1 MRTTDGSCGNAD
13 RRPAVLID
21 FDDTA
26 AQQNVAELLLK
37 RFGDPTWQD
46 VRQRFRAGE
55 FTLKEY
61 QEITFRSIQADKAA
75 MQGYVKQNANLR
87 PYFKDLW
94 DYCQG
99 HGIPMAIVSQGLDFY
114 IEALLDNE
122 GHPQVPVY
130 AVNTRFTPQGI
141 TFEYRHCRPGQERQG
156 NSKGLVVD
164 RYREE
169 GHYVFYAGDGVSDFE
184 AATRA
189 DLLFAHRT
197 LAEECVRQQI
207 PYRPFTDFQDMLAA
221 VTEYQVHG
229 DHINHRGPGGH
240 RSSLDFETTDF
251 ETTGAGEEGTQ

>member
-13 RRPAVLID
+13 RHPAVLID

-26 AQQNVAELLLK
+26 AQQNVAELLLM

-61 QEITFRSIQADKAA
+61 QEITFGKIQADKAA
-75 MQGYVKQNANLR
+75 MQRYVKQNANLR

-114 IEALLDNE
+114 IEALLENE
-122 GHPQVPVY
+122 GHAQVPVY

-141 TFEYRHCRPGQERQG
+141 AYEYHHSRPGQERHHSRPGQERQG

-164 RYREE
+164 QYRGE

-189 DLLFAHRT
+189 DLLFA
-197 LAEECVRQQI
+197 
-207 PYRPFTDFQDMLAA
+207 RP
-221 VTEYQVHG
+221 
-229 DHINHRGPGGH
+229 
-240 RSSLDFETTDF
+240 RS
-251 ETTGAGEEGTQ
+251 G